1 MIGLN
6 GGTLGNTGDLMNNND
21 HDKVIMGLFENGVY
35 SQVVA
40 NLMERII
47 NQQI

>member
-6 GGTLGNTGDLMNNND
+6 GGTLGNTGDLMNND
-21 HDKVIMGLFENGVY
+21 HDKVIMGLLENGVY

-40 NLMERII
+40 NLMEKMM